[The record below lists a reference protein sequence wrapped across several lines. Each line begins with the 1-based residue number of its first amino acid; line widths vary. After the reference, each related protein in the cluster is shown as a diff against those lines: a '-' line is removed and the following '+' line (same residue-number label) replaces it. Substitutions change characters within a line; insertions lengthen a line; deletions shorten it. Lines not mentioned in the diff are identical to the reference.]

1 MKKRLILIFSTLLL
15 ITSFTRIAAQDYQ
28 CVQTDPATGAIT
40 ISWDQG
46 NLVTV
51 DHYELL
57 WGAVPDV
64 YPDSIYIL
72 PSGSPMNYTLPGA
85 NGNSTIYYIL
95 IRAFDLTGGSW
106 YNIASNIF
114 LTVTP
119 IDAGIARLDWN
130 PSGIN
135 TPGYYY
141 IQREENSSWRT
152 IDSVYH
158 PFSGAVYS
166 YIDTVSSPFCDTTMI
181 KYRTLFLDS
190 LNTCTCISNV
200 DSGQFYDSYPPS
212 NPSLDTVSI
221 YYDPSGFFVCPII
234 GWAKSPQRDVAGYI
248 IYRLTNGVFDSI
260 ATVPSDSSTFVD
272 LSVGALQGCL
282 DPQTYAL
289 VAIDSCGNT
298 SYGTYMEAPHT
309 LTLQVMNDID
319 PCDKKVSL
327 QWNEYDF
334 MPGGLAGYEV
344 YRGINSV
351 MNFTLIASL
360 PPGDTVYTDAYDFV
374 DGSSY
379 TYFVKAISNN
389 GISSSSSCRQIKT
402 YHGPLLPDMLYLEYA
417 TVVNDAYV
425 NLKYHYEPQNT
436 IRKVL
441 LERSEIPFGT
451 NWTLAG
457 NYVTI
462 DSLVA
467 PPGGYLP
474 VEWEFND
481 TSAMVHYNSYQYRL
495 MIVDTACTQ
504 AIDTSVNTARSILLM
519 AYIVDDT
526 HNQISWNSYDNWFG
540 GVDHY
545 EVFRN
550 IDGTDDPLNPIA
562 TLSAD
567 TVYVDDITG
576 ISPTST
582 ICYRVEAVE
591 GPGNTVVSGVRSVS
605 NWACVIRDPLF
616 YMPNAFKP
624 NSTNNNT
631 FKPVATF
638 VEPSSFKMQIYS
650 RWGQLVFE
658 TGNMLYGWDG
668 TINKLPAPAGVYAWV
683 VTYKSLLG
691 KEYSRR
697 GFVTL
702 VR

>member
-1 MKKRLILIFSTLLL
+1 MKKRLILTILPLFLLL
-15 ITSFTRIAAQDYQ
+15 SFTRTAAQDYQ
-28 CVQTDPATGAIT
+28 CVQTDPATGSLTIT
-40 ISWDQG
+40 WNPGWLSNI
-46 NLVTV
+46 

-57 WGAVPDV
+57 WGTTPGD
-64 YPDSIYIL
+64 YSDSTGFL
-72 PSGSPMNYTLPGA
+72 PSGPSMSYTLPGT
-85 NGNSTIYYIL
+85 NGNTTVYYIL
-95 IRAFDLTGGSW
+95 IRAFDVSGASW

-141 IQREENSSWRT
+141 IQREENNSWRS

-158 PFSGAVYS
+158 PFSGSVYS

-190 LNTCTCISNV
+190 LNTCTSISNA

-221 YYDPSGFFVCPII
+221 YYDPSGFYVCPIV
-234 GWAKSPQRDVAGYI
+234 GWVKSPQRDVAGYI

-260 ATVPSDSSTFVD
+260 ASVPSDSSTFVD
-272 LSVGALQGCL
+272 LSIGALQGCL
-282 DPQTYAL
+282 NPQTYAIA
-289 VAIDSCGNT
+289 AIDRCGNT

-309 LTLQVMNDID
+309 LALQVMNDID
-319 PCDKKVSL
+319 PCDKQVSL

-334 MPGGLAGYEV
+334 IPGSLAGYEV

-351 MNFTLIASL
+351 INFTMIVSL
-360 PPGDTVYTDAYDFV
+360 PPGDTTYTDVMDFV

-379 TYFVKAISNN
+379 TYFVRALSTN

-402 YHGPLLPDMLYLEYA
+402 YHGPLLPDTLYLEYA
-417 TVVNDAYV
+417 TVVNDDYV
-425 NLKYHYEPQNT
+425 NLKYHYSPENT
-436 IRKVL
+436 IRKVV
-441 LERSEIPFGT
+441 LERKEMPSGIFSP
-451 NWTLAG
+451 L
-457 NYVTI
+457 
-462 DSLVA
+462 DSLEA
-467 PPGGYLP
+467 APGGYLP

-481 TSAMVHYNSYQYRL
+481 TSALVHYYSYEYRL
-495 MIVDTACTQ
+495 MIEDTVCEQ
-504 AIDTSVNTARSILLM
+504 AIDSSVNNARSILLM

-526 HNQISWNSYDNWFG
+526 HNQITWNSYKRWFG
-540 GVDHY
+540 GVQQY
-545 EVFRN
+545 EVYRN
-550 IDGTDDPLNPIA
+550 IDGMNDPLNPIA
-562 TLSAD
+562 TLTSD
-567 TVYVDDITG
+567 TVYIDDIAG
-576 ISPTST
+576 ISPTAT

-591 GPGNTVVSGVRSVS
+591 GPGNPVAPNIRSVS

-638 VEPSSFKMQIYS
+638 VEPSSFNLQIYS
-650 RWGQLVFE
+650 RWGQLIFE
-658 TGNMLYGWDG
+658 TGSMLMGWDG
-668 TINKLPAPAGVYAWV
+668 TMNNLPAPSGVYAWV
-683 VTYKSLLG
+683 INYRSLLG
-691 KEYSRR
+691 KQYTKR

-702 VR
+702 IR